1 MNKIYTLTA
10 SEIEKKI
17 SQGEISSVDAT
28 KSILSRIKVV
38 DNKIGAF
45 ISLEEENALN
55 TAKIADSIKENTP
68 LRGVPIA
75 LKDNIVSR
83 GELTT
88 AASKIL
94 KGYKGTYDAT
104 VVKKLKDAHIP
115 LVGKTNMDEFAM
127 GSSNENSSFKS
138 VSNPWDLDR
147 VPGGSSGGAAAA
159 VASLEVPIALGSDT
173 GGSVRQP
180 AALTG
185 TIGLKPTYGR
195 VSRYGLIAFSSSLDQ
210 IGIIAR
216 SSEDIAKTLGI
227 IAGFDEN
234 DLTTLDVEVPDYA
247 SLLNRDIKGLKI
259 GISQEFFNGLNEKV
273 KNVIDEAL
281 NTLVSLGAELVNID
295 LKYMKYSISTYY
307 IISSAEASSNLSR
320 YDGVRY
326 GYRAESDNIED
337 MYVKTRS
344 EGFGNEVKRRI
355 MIGSYVLSSGFY
367 DAYFKKAS
375 QVRRLIK
382 DDFQN
387 AFKDVDVII
396 TPTTPTTA
404 FKKGEKSSKPIEMY
418 LSDIYTV
425 SVSLAGLPAMSVP
438 AGFVDGLP
446 VGIQLIGN
454 YFREDMLLN
463 IGHIYEKE
471 RGEIDYERI

>member
-28 KSILSRIKVV
+28 KSILSRIKDV

-195 VSRYGLIAFSSSLDQ
+195 VSRYGLMAFSSSLDQ

-307 IISSAEASSNLSR
+307 IISSAEASSDLSR

-387 AFKDVDVII
+387 AFKDVDIII

-454 YFREDMLLN
+454 YFKEDMLLN